1 MVLLNKETRMNK
13 VEVTMTTEVSPGVE
27 ITEDVEIFS
36 YDEAIHFMNAFYRR
50 NLALPGIDDE
60 EGSS

>member
-1 MVLLNKETRMNK
+1 MNK